1 MPANCLKRSRA
12 STSIPVNTCA
22 SVRLRLQDDKHF
34 AGRIDPQRG
43 AGKTRMAK
51 RAERKK
57 IAAICGKTGV
67 NVPSQTAC
75 PSALRDEARSG
86 HLRDCQGTQY
96 PNTSILAAVQNHLT
110 VDRQIV
116 RSRKESRMARDATH
130 AIRRGIVNLAP
141 QPFIRVSL
149 RPLRF
154 VPEITQLAAALFRR
168 RNASAQFR
176 LRAKTRVA
184 HSQRDKDISERKLVE
199 CKAASA
205 VNNFTKRDVVDI
217 AINEFG
223 SRRIPQRLA
232 NESLDRFV
240 ITSPAIL
247 QIKVGCVSG
256 AVS

>member
-86 HLRDCQGTQY
+86 HLRDCQRTQY
-96 PNTSILAAVQNHLT
+96 PNTSILAAVQNHLA
-110 VDRQIV
+110 VDGEIIG
-116 RSRKESRMARDATH
+116 SRKKA
-130 AIRRGIVNLAP
+130 GV
-141 QPFIRVSL
+141 
-149 RPLRF
+149 
-154 VPEITQLAAALFRR
+154 
-168 RNASAQFR
+168 
-176 LRAKTRVA
+176 TR
-184 HSQRDKDISERKLVE
+184 HSVHSI
-199 CKAASA
+199 
-205 VNNFTKRDVVDI
+205 
-217 AINEFG
+217 
-223 SRRIPQRLA
+223 
-232 NESLDRFV
+232 
-240 ITSPAIL
+240 
-247 QIKVGCVSG
+247 
-256 AVS
+256 